1 MAQLTIRLLD
11 GADRGR
17 IYEELETPITVGR
30 EEGNSIQLNDE
41 RVSRFHLKIQED
53 HDKLVLTDLASTNG
67 TRVNGEDIQLR
78 IVRYGDI
85 VAVGRSILLMG
96 SRENIAARLAE
107 LRKNGLQ
114 PNSDEKDDKQI
125 LADEAEVDPLDFEL
139 NWQESQ
145 NLQATLFSL
154 QPPELPEGLS
164 PGQAAQLSELLEYMH
179 IRIRH
184 LLLSVE
190 EEDQPSGRVQL
201 DLRRWQEAIDLQA
214 NLALYLRTIG
224 DPNSH

>member
-17 IYEELETPITVGR
+17 IYEELETPITIGR

-107 LRKNGLQ
+107 LRKNGVQ
-114 PNSDEKDDKQI
+114 PKSDERDEKQI
-125 LADEAEVDPLDFEL
+125 LADEAEIDPLDFEL

-154 QPPELPEGLS
+154 QPPEIPEGLS

-179 IRIRH
+179 IRMRH
-184 LLLSVE
+184 LLLTVE

-201 DLRRWQEAIDLQA
+201 DLRRWQEAVDLQA

-224 DPNSH
+224 DPNTY

>member
-1 MAQLTIRLLD
+1 M
-11 GADRGR
+11 
-17 IYEELETPITVGR
+17 
-30 EEGNSIQLNDE
+30 
-41 RVSRFHLKIQED
+41 
-53 HDKLVLTDLASTNG
+53 
-67 TRVNGEDIQLR
+67 
-78 IVRYGDI
+78 
-85 VAVGRSILLMG
+85 
-96 SRENIAARLAE
+96 
-107 LRKNGLQ
+107 
-114 PNSDEKDDKQI
+114 
-125 LADEAEVDPLDFEL
+125 
-139 NWQESQ
+139 
-145 NLQATLFSL
+145 FSL

-224 DPNSH
+224 DPNSL

>member
-17 IYEELETPITVGR
+17 IYEELETPITIGR

-107 LRKNGLQ
+107 LRKNGVQ
-114 PNSDEKDDKQI
+114 PKSDEKGEKQI
-125 LADEAEVDPLDFEL
+125 LADEAEIDPLDFEL
-139 NWQESQ
+139 NWQEFQ

-154 QPPELPEGLS
+154 QPPEIPEGLS

-179 IRIRH
+179 IRMRH

-190 EEDQPSGRVQL
+190 EEDPPSGRVQL
-201 DLRRWQEAIDLQA
+201 DLRRWQEAVDLQA

-224 DPNSH
+224 DPNTH

>member
-17 IYEELETPITVGR
+17 IYEELETPITIGR

-107 LRKNGLQ
+107 LRKNGVQ
-114 PNSDEKDDKQI
+114 PKSDEKDEKQI
-125 LADEAEVDPLDFEL
+125 LADEAEIDPLDFEL

-154 QPPELPEGLS
+154 QPPEIPEGLS

-179 IRIRH
+179 IRMRH

-201 DLRRWQEAIDLQA
+201 DLRRWQEAVDLQA

-224 DPNSH
+224 DPNTY

>member
-114 PNSDEKDDKQI
+114 PNSDEKDEKQI

>member
-96 SRENIAARLAE
+96 SRENIAARLTE

>member
-17 IYEELETPITVGR
+17 IYEELETPITIGR

-107 LRKNGLQ
+107 LRKNGVQ
-114 PNSDEKDDKQI
+114 PKSDEKDEKQI
-125 LADEAEVDPLDFEL
+125 LSDEAEIDPLDFEL

-154 QPPELPEGLS
+154 QPPEIPEGLS

-179 IRIRH
+179 IRMRH

-190 EEDQPSGRVQL
+190 AEDQPSGRVQL
-201 DLRRWQEAIDLQA
+201 DLRRWQEAVDLQA

-224 DPNSH
+224 DPNTY

>member
-1 MAQLTIRLLD
+1 M
-11 GADRGR
+11 
-17 IYEELETPITVGR
+17 
-30 EEGNSIQLNDE
+30 
-41 RVSRFHLKIQED
+41 KIQED

-67 TRVNGEDIQLR
+67 TRGNGEDIQLR

-114 PNSDEKDDKQI
+114 PNSDEKDEKQI

-201 DLRRWQEAIDLQA
+201 DLRLWQEAIDLQA

>member
-17 IYEELETPITVGR
+17 IYEELETPITIGR

-96 SRENIAARLAE
+96 SRENIAARLEE
-107 LRKNGLQ
+107 LRKNGVQ
-114 PNSDEKDDKQI
+114 PKSDEKDEKQI
-125 LADEAEVDPLDFEL
+125 LADEAEIDPLDFEL

-154 QPPELPEGLS
+154 QPPEIPEGLS

-179 IRIRH
+179 IRMRH

-201 DLRRWQEAIDLQA
+201 DLRRWQEAVDLQA

-224 DPNSH
+224 DPNTY